1 MGRNFFAI
9 IVAGG
14 SGTRMGASVPKQF
27 LDLGGK
33 LILQRTIERFL
44 EADPDVRIV
53 TVLPADHIEFWKNHC
68 AEQNF
73 NCPQIIVEGGFTRFH
88 SVKAALAKIP
98 DNALVAVHDG
108 VRPLVSADLIRRMKE
123 KMSSSRALIPVLPVT
138 ETLKALKLENGEL
151 KQIDDVTIDRSVV
164 YAAQTPQMFLS
175 EDIKAAYR
183 LPYNTLF
190 TDDASVAQAKKIPL
204 SFIEGE
210 RYNIKITTPQDLD
223 AALKLVLL

>member
-1 MGRNFFAI
+1 MARNFFAI

-27 LDLGGK
+27 LDFGGK
-33 LILQRTIERFL
+33 LILQRTIECFL
-44 EADPDVRIV
+44 EADPEVRIV
-53 TVLPADHIEFWKNHC
+53 TVLPAEHIGFWKNHC
-68 AEQNF
+68 VEHNF

-88 SVKAALAKIP
+88 SVKAALARIP
-98 DNALVAVHDG
+98 DDALVAIHDG
-108 VRPLVSADLIRRMKE
+108 VRPLVSAGLICRMKE
-123 KMSSSRALIPVLPVT
+123 KMSSVRALVPVLPVT
-138 ETLKALKLENGEL
+138 ETLKALKMVDGEL
-151 KQIDDVTIDRSVV
+151 RQIDGVCLDRSIAF
-164 YAAQTPQMFLS
+164 AAQTPQMFLS
-175 EDIKAAYR
+175 EDIKSAYS
-183 LPYNTLF
+183 LPYDTSY